1 MLHSLLETPSARSIE
16 MVVCSFPAPHS
27 QQHLLLVWRTP
38 QTQCSKVLL
47 CSLKVTFHCYF
58 RLCFV
63 LVKLFCFGLEIQTG
77 NFCLSNDSVAKVKH
91 GVTMFPHLPTDRHGE
106 VLCLCIPQ
114 RGIFSFS
121 LLLILSLFAVVLP
134 WCAETGHCAR
144 ETTVLCSIRQPI
156 GRSANLSPT
165 PEPWCFSKVSGQCEL
180 PISTCLVP
188 RRGEVAGVGGCRHT

>member
-1 MLHSLLETPSARSIE
+1 
-16 MVVCSFPAPHS
+16 MVVYSFPAPHS
-27 QQHLLLVWRTP
+27 QQLLLLVWRTP

-63 LVKLFCFGLEIQTG
+63 LVKLFCFWTG
-77 NFCLSNDSVAKVKH
+77 NSDRKLLFKQRFGGKGQTRCDDVSTPSH
-91 GVTMFPHLPTDRHGE
+91 RHGE
-106 VLCLCIPQ
+106 VWCLYIPQ

-134 WCAETGHCAR
+134 WCEETGHCAR